1 MDVSEQPLH
10 KYVVMCLLIQE
21 CYFVIQLVGIKQI
34 PNFLGIMIDDT
45 LKRAGYFSRNLLS
58 SIALREDFDHHLCFG
73 KISWYLYWCEDF
85 EKKAQSV

>member
-10 KYVVMCLLIQE
+10 KYIVMCLLIQE

-34 PNFLGIMIDDT
+34 PNFLRIMIVDT

-58 SIALREDFDHHLCFG
+58 SIALSIAFALHIHSFKRGFWP
-73 KISWYLYWCEDF
+73 S
-85 EKKAQSV
+85 SVFW